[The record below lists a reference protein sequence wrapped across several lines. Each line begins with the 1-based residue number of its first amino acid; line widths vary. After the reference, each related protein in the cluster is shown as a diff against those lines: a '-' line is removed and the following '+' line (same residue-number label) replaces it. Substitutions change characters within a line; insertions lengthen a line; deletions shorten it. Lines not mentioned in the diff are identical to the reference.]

1 MKLLIDVHGDD
12 GALFAAWTIQRERPY
27 VLVVFDSYIQSA
39 RGADGC
45 GAAARRLEHLNAMEE
60 LGSERYGE
68 IFAWTGRQQ
77 FLGYRDDTIQSSKYI
92 AADIATRVVEMREEV
107 TDIWVPAFEE
117 GGHEQHNLVAFAC
130 NAFEGTCNVH
140 RYLTYTRAGG
150 KSRDLHYR
158 CHLPGCVAIHLGPA
172 VEVPPPSGE
181 AIARKLRALACFKS
195 QMQLDP
201 RLGTAEWFYG
211 NDLREYE
218 LLPAKRGEKP

>member
-1 MKLLIDVHGDD
+1 MKLLVSPHNDD
-12 GALFAAWTIQRERPY
+12 EILWCSFTIIRERPH
-27 VLVVFDSYIQSA
+27 VLIVYDSYIQDA
-39 RGADGC
+39 RGVAGC
-45 GAAARRLEHLNAMEE
+45 DAMTRRDESLEALVE
-60 LGSERYGE
+60 LGYCWEP
-68 IFAWTGRQQ
+68 GR
-77 FLGYRDDTIQSSKYI
+77 FLGFPDNAPYPPEQIG
-92 AADIATRVVEMREEV
+92 AEIATRIMQLPESV
-107 TDIWVPAFEE
+107 TDIWAPAFEE
-117 GGHEQHNLVAFAC
+117 GGHEQHNLVALAC
-130 NAFEGTCNVH
+130 DAFGGTCNVH

-150 KSRDLHYR
+150 KSRSSQYR
-158 CHLPGCVAIHLGPA
+158 CHLPECMGVHLRPG

>member
-1 MKLLIDVHGDD
+1 MKLLVSPHDD
-12 GALFAAWTIQRERPY
+12 DCVLFASWTVLEHRPEVWIVY
-27 VLVVFDSYIQSA
+27 DSYVQTD
-39 RGADGC
+39 RGIPGC
-45 GAAARRLEHLNAMEE
+45 ERSTRRLEADQALWQLSDTKHK
-60 LGSERYGE
+60 
-68 IFAWTGRQQ
+68 
-77 FLGYRDDTIQSSKYI
+77 FLGFCDSTTYPKEHLEQAFASRIMNQTE
-92 AADIATRVVEMREEV
+92 TV
-107 TDIWVPAFEE
+107 TDIWAPAFEE
-117 GGHEQHNLVAFAC
+117 GGHEQHNLVALAC
-130 NAFEGTCNVH
+130 SAFEGTCNVH
-140 RYLTYTRAGG
+140 WYLTYTRAGG